1 MPVENEHSMKEYPP
15 EVADETRASTRYQF
29 SLGSMLLVIAIACMA
44 MWMFAMSRSLTHV
57 SARLRVLEGEQT
69 ASRPLSAEEV
79 ARQFEMAT
87 NVNQLKTKVEDVRY
101 SPEKDA
107 YRVTF
112 SWTDPVT
119 KSQWSTDAMLKSDG
133 FGVYFGPILSGEFLK
148 AIGSKED
155 RYMVGVYSE
164 SPLKSK

>member
-1 MPVENEHSMKEYPP
+1 M
-15 EVADETRASTRYQF
+15 
-29 SLGSMLLVIAIACMA
+29 
-44 MWMFAMSRSLTHV
+44 
-57 SARLRVLEGEQT
+57 EGELT
-69 ASRPLSAEEV
+69 ASRPLRAEEV

-107 YRVTF
+107 YRVRF

-119 KSQWSTDAMLKSDG
+119 KSQWSTDTTLESDG
-133 FGVYFGPILSGEFLK
+133 FGTYFGPILSVEFLK

-155 RYMVGVYSE
+155 RYMIAVASE
-164 SPLKSK
+164 SPLKSTD